1 MIALLKRDLRL
12 AFRSGGGAATA
23 LLFYLAVVVTMPFAV
38 GPNTQLLSTIGAAV
52 LWIGALLAA
61 LLGLERL
68 FQIDREDGSLDVMMM
83 SPHPLAGQVFVKS
96 LAHWLVTGLP
106 LALISPL
113 FGLFL
118 TMETDAIWATVAT
131 LLVGTPAIS
140 FIGAVGA
147 AVTVSLARGGLL
159 LSILVLPLCIPVV
172 IFGVG
177 AVRGAV
183 TEPDPFLAPF
193 LLVSAISL
201 LFMVIGPLAA
211 AAALRLGR
219 Q

>member
-1 MIALLKRDLRL
+1 LIALLKRDMRL

-23 LLFYLAVVVTMPFAV
+23 LLFYFAVVVTMPFAV

-118 TMETDAIWATVAT
+118 TMETDAILATLAT

-183 TEPDPFLAPF
+183 TDPDPFLAPF

-201 LFMVIGPLAA
+201 FFMVIGPLAA
-211 AAALRLGR
+211 AMALRLGR

>member
-1 MIALLKRDLRL
+1 MMALLKRDLRL
-12 AFRSGGGAATA
+12 ALRAGGGAATA
-23 LLFYLAVVVTMPFAV
+23 LLFYLAIVIAVPFAV
-38 GPNTQLLSTIGAAV
+38 GPNTILLATIGAAI

-68 FQIDREDGSLDVMMM
+68 LQIDREDGSLDQMML
-83 SPHPLAGQVFVKS
+83 SSVPLAGLIFVKC

-106 LALISPL
+106 LALVAPA

-118 TMETDAIWATVAT
+118 TMPADAIFACVAT

-147 AVTVSLARGGLL
+147 AVTVSLPRGGLL
-159 LSILVLPLCIPVV
+159 LAILILPLSIPTL

-183 TEPDPFLAPF
+183 TEPAPFTEPF
-193 LLVSAISL
+193 LLVCAISL
-201 LFMVIGPLAA
+201 FFAVLGPLSAA
-211 AAALRLGR
+211 FAVQLGR
-219 Q
+219 A

>member
-1 MIALLKRDLRL
+1 MGALFVRELRL
-12 AFRSGGGAATA
+12 ALGAGNGSATA
-23 LLFYLAVVVTMPFAV
+23 LLFYMAVVIAVPFAV
-38 GPNTQLLSTIGAAV
+38 GPDPKTLALIGPAI
-52 LWIGALLAA
+52 LWIGALLAS

-68 FQIDREDGSLDVMMM
+68 FQADNEDGTLDQYMLSS
-83 SPHPLAGQVFVKS
+83 SPLPVLVLTKS

-106 LALISPL
+106 LAIFSPL
-113 FGLFL
+113 FALFL
-118 TMETDAIWATVAT
+118 TMEADAIWATLVT
-131 LLVGTPAIS
+131 LLVGTPAFS

-147 AVTVSLARGGLL
+147 AVTVSLPRGGLL

-183 TEPDPFLAPF
+183 ADPDPFLTPF

-201 LFMVIGPLAA
+201 FFAVLGPLAA
-211 AAALRLGR
+211 AFALRQG
-219 Q
+219 QS

>member
-1 MIALLKRDLRL
+1 MMALLIRDLRL
-12 AFRSGGGAATA
+12 ALRAGGGAATA
-23 LLFYLAVVVTMPFAV
+23 LLFYLAIVIAVPFAV
-38 GPNTQLLSTIGAAV
+38 GPNTILLATIGAAI

-68 FQIDREDGSLDVMMM
+68 LQIDREDGSLDQMML
-83 SPHPLAGQVFVKS
+83 SSVPLAGLIFIKC

-106 LALISPL
+106 LALVAPA

-118 TMETDAIWATVAT
+118 TMPADAIFACVAT
-131 LLVGTPAIS
+131 LLAGTPAIS

-147 AVTVSLARGGLL
+147 AVTVSLPRGGLL
-159 LSILVLPLCIPVV
+159 LAILILPLSIPTL

-183 TEPDPFLAPF
+183 TEPAPFTEPF
-193 LLVSAISL
+193 LLVCAISL
-201 LFMVIGPLAA
+201 FFAVLGPLSAA
-211 AAALRLGR
+211 FAVRLGR
-219 Q
+219 A

>member
-1 MIALLKRDLRL
+1 MIALLKRDMRL

-23 LLFYLAVVVTMPFAV
+23 LLFYFAVVVTMPFAV

-118 TMETDAIWATVAT
+118 TMETDAILATLAT

-183 TEPDPFLAPF
+183 TDPDPFLAPF

-201 LFMVIGPLAA
+201 FFMVIGPLAA
-211 AAALRLGR
+211 AMALRLGR

>member
-12 AFRSGGGAATA
+12 ALRSGGGAGSA
-23 LLFYLAVVVTMPFAV
+23 LLFYMVVVVAMPFAV
-38 GPNTQLLSTIGAAV
+38 GPNTQLLATIGAAV

-68 FQIDREDGSLDVMMM
+68 FQMDREDGSLDQMMIAQ
-83 SPHPLAGQVFVKS
+83 HPLAALVFTKS
-96 LAHWLVTGLP
+96 LAHWLTTGLP
-106 LALISPL
+106 LALASPV

-118 TMETDAIWATVAT
+118 TMETDAILATLAT

-140 FIGAVGA
+140 FVGAVGA
-147 AVTVSLARGGLL
+147 AVTVSLPRGGLL

-183 TEPDPFLAPF
+183 TEPDPFTTPF
-193 LLVSAISL
+193 LLVAAISL
-201 LFMVIGPLAA
+201 FFIVLGPLAA
-211 AAALRLGR
+211 SLALKQGR
-219 Q
+219 S

>member
-1 MIALLKRDLRL
+1 MMALLKRELRL
-12 AFRSGGGAATA
+12 ALRAGGGAATA
-23 LLFYLAVVVTMPFAV
+23 LLFYLAIVIAVPFAV
-38 GPNTQLLSTIGAAV
+38 GPNTILLATIGAAI

-68 FQIDREDGSLDVMMM
+68 LQIDREDGSLDQMML
-83 SPHPLAGQVFVKS
+83 SSVPLAGLIFIKC

-106 LALISPL
+106 LALVAPA

-118 TMETDAIWATVAT
+118 TMPADAIFACVAT
-131 LLVGTPAIS
+131 LLAGTPAIS

-147 AVTVSLARGGLL
+147 AVTVSLPRGGLL
-159 LSILVLPLCIPVV
+159 LAILILPLSIPTL

-183 TEPDPFLAPF
+183 TEPAPFTEPF
-193 LLVSAISL
+193 LLVCAISL
-201 LFMVIGPLAA
+201 FFAVLGPLSAA
-211 AAALRLGR
+211 FAVRLGR
-219 Q
+219 A

>member
-118 TMETDAIWATVAT
+118 TMEADAIWATVAT

-183 TEPDPFLAPF
+183 TNPDPFLAPF